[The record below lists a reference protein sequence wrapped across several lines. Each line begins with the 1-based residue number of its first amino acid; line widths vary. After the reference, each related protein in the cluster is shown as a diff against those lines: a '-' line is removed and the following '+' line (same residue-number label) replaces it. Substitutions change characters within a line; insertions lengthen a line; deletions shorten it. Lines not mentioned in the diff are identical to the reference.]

1 MNSFFV
7 RSIMRTNI
15 NPALGLLAAAVLL
28 FGSTSIFGQ
37 SVSLLEA
44 ERKLS
49 SLGYWVLKADGR
61 PDASTRHS
69 ITAFQK
75 MEGLKRTGIL
85 NPSVMNAIRAA
96 EKPTPRYKNVE
107 AHVEVDITRQ
117 VLFLVDAEGNVS
129 HVIPVSTGN
138 GKKFFDKGEWNIAVT
153 PRGAFDIYM
162 KINGV
167 RKSSLGELYYP
178 SYFVGGVAMHG
189 SNSIPPSPASHG
201 CVRVPR
207 FAERGLFK
215 LTPVGM
221 TVFVYE

>member
-1 MNSFFV
+1 
-7 RSIMRTNI
+7 MRTNI
-15 NPALGLLAAAVLL
+15 PSPLRLLSLAVLL
-28 FGSTSIFGQ
+28 LLSSTSIFGQ

-44 ERKLS
+44 EKKLA
-49 SLGYWVLKADGR
+49 SLGYWILKVDGV
-61 PDASTRHS
+61 PDASTRHA

-75 MEGLKRTGIL
+75 MEGMKRTGVL
-85 NPSVMNAIRAA
+85 NASVMNAIRIADRP
-96 EKPTPRYKNVE
+96 KPRYNVPE

-117 VLFLVDAEGNVS
+117 VLFMVDSAGAVS

-138 GKKFFDKGEWNIAVT
+138 GKKFFDKGEWNIAST
-153 PRGAFDIYM
+153 PRGAFDIYS

-207 FAERGLFK
+207 FAERGLFRM
-215 LTPVGM
+215 TPIGM